1 MNALELKVPPPV
13 VALVVAL
20 LMWGCASLT
29 PSADVPLVWRVS
41 FGLALFAA
49 GLALRLAAQ
58 WSFVQAGTTVNPLD
72 PSRSSAFVSRGVYR
86 FSRNPMYL
94 GRVLQLLGWAAFLAN
109 PAAVLLVPLYVL
121 YVTRFQIVPEERALS
136 AQFGGEYARYIQTV
150 RRWL

>member
-20 LMWGCASLT
+20 LMWGCAQLT
-29 PSADVPLVWRVS
+29 PPLDVPPVYRLCVALV
-41 FGLALFAA
+41 LFAA
-49 GLALRLAAQ
+49 GLVLRLAAQ
-58 WSFVQAGTTVNPLD
+58 LSFRKAGTTVNPLD

-109 PAAVLLVPLYVL
+109 AAAVLLVPLYVL
-121 YVTRFQIVPEERALS
+121 YVTRFQILPEERMLTE
-136 AQFGGEYARYIQTV
+136 QFGGDYLRYTHTV